1 MSPAPLVSRIVD
13 IENLFLSGAFA
24 PAPVQRDYQWLTTHC
39 RALLTDIDRTFAASS
54 LALRSVETASP
65 DVDQTKTDE
74 AQTDEDR
81 VDTDLTAENK
91 TSPLPV
97 LDHYML
103 GAMVVTSPVDG
114 RHHVYDGLQRLTTL
128 TVVMAVLRDLTKD
141 TALRDRLDRLI
152 RREDGV
158 FRVTLPGKDPTLA
171 RQIQPS
177 GEAIRNR
184 RTPPVSDMGRRVR
197 IAAQVF
203 RELLKPWTAARRDA
217 FTAFLL
223 QHVHVD
229 LQTATDARLARQIFV
244 TTNMRGEP
252 LDRVDLLKGQ
262 LVDIADSEPAAAFV
276 VSNWN
281 AARSVAGNQF
291 ERLLAAVDLI
301 ERQAPQGDDCLN
313 ALAEHVARTRGPD
326 GVGGFTQRLG
336 LFATDMVALDAAIA
350 TPPTDA
356 FTASLWRL
364 QLVRWDTWRPL
375 ALLWFADYRR
385 AIQNPSPAS
394 RRKIDAATR
403 RFAALHSRCM
413 AMTLAG
419 FSTADR
425 ERIFARAI
433 QQASRG
439 QNPLASTG
447 ALAFTDIQITRI
459 GETLRTPLTDKD
471 VRLTLV
477 RWLESVHYDTIIP
490 LHVREATVEHILP
503 RRPAPGSD
511 WIAAFPDP
519 EARYMACNA
528 FGNLAAL
535 DKARNEGLRN
545 ADFAAKRG
553 VLRAAAADYHTL
565 SDIPADG
572 AWTAEAIDAR
582 TDKLA
587 QQVEAALDLPPPFPG
602 SRSGRG

>member
-24 PAPVQRDYQWLTTHC
+24 PAPVQRDYQWLTAHC
-39 RALLTDIDRTFAASS
+39 RTLLTDVDRTFAASS
-54 LALRSVETASP
+54 LATKSAAVEINDTVP
-65 DVDQTKTDE
+65 DD
-74 AQTDEDR
+74 DR
-81 VDTDLTAENK
+81 VDADLSAENK
-91 TSPLPV
+91 MAPSPP

-103 GAMVVTSPVDG
+103 GAMVVTAMTPG
-114 RHHVYDGLQRLTTL
+114 NHHVYDGLQRLTTL
-128 TVVMAVLRDLTKD
+128 TVLLAVLRDLTKD
-141 TALRDRLDRLI
+141 AALRERLDRLI
-152 RREDGV
+152 RREDGM

-171 RQIQPS
+171 RQIQPR

-203 RELLKPWTAARRDA
+203 REALKPWTTARRDA
-217 FTAFLL
+217 FTTFLL
-223 QHVHVD
+223 QHVYVD
-229 LQTATDARLARQIFV
+229 LQTAGDARLARQIFV
-244 TTNMRGEP
+244 TTNMRGAP

-262 LVDIADSEPAAAFV
+262 LVDIADTEPAAASV
-276 VSNWN
+276 VANWN
-281 AARSVAGNQF
+281 AARTVAGNQF
-291 ERLLAAVDLI
+291 ERLLGAVDLI

-313 ALAEHVARTRGPD
+313 ALAEYVARTRGPA

-336 LFATDMVALDAAIA
+336 LFATDMVALDEAVR

-356 FTASLWRL
+356 FTAALWRL

-403 RFAALHSRCM
+403 RFAALHRRCV

-419 FSTADR
+419 FSAADR

-439 QNPLASTG
+439 QSPLASTG

-477 RWLESVHYDTIIP
+477 RWLESMHYDMVIP
-490 LHVREATVEHILP
+490 QHVREATVEHILP

-545 ADFAAKRG
+545 ADFAGKRD

-565 SDIPADG
+565 ADIPADG
-572 AWTAEAIDAR
+572 AWTAEVIDAR

-587 QQVEAALDLPPPFPG
+587 TQVETALELPPPFAG
-602 SRSGRG
+602 GRGGRATS